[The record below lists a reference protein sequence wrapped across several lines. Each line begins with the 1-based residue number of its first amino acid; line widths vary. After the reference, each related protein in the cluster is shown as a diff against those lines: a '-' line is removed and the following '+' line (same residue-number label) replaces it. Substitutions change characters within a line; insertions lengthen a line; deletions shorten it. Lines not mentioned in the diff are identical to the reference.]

1 MNRVSEWHILRINYV
16 NYRQSDVCEYPSDR
30 VSQEESMS
38 ITLIPDRVMCVY
50 CQQINNE
57 QSENELSDYLIESC
71 V

>member
-1 MNRVSEWHILRINYV
+1 MNC
-16 NYRQSDVCEYPSDR
+16 RQSDVCEYPSDT

>member
-1 MNRVSEWHILRINYV
+1 
-16 NYRQSDVCEYPSDR
+16 
-30 VSQEESMS
+30 MS